1 MVLSS
6 CSSDRGSDG
15 LNGLNV
21 SVLTQ
26 PDVVPDSDSA
36 SGGPAKSTMPVEL
49 AVLERPCQL
58 KSVIMTEPRHGKTGL
73 HADRETDHR
82 IVCQTHHL
90 NP

>member
-36 SGGPAKSTMPVEL
+36 SGDPAKSTMPVEL
-49 AVLERPCQL
+49 AVLERPTL
-58 KSVIMTEPRHGKTGL
+58 NGAMFDPTSLAGKEVL
-73 HADRETDHR
+73 LWFWA
-82 IVCQTHHL
+82 
-90 NP
+90 PW